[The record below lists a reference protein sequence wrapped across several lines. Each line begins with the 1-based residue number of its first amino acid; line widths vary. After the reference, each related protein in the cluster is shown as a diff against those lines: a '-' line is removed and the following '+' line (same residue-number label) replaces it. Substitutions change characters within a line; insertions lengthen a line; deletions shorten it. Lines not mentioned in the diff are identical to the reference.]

1 LRQYGADKN
10 SVAQSHQSRDMEAKA
25 DSELVRRQNRRL
37 VLDALRRNGPLA
49 RVELGRVTGLSP
61 ATITAISSQ
70 LIAER
75 IIEELQSPLV
85 LPANAKRGRPVTQ
98 LALRAKAAHVLAL
111 NISIDTTVLALADYA
126 GTLLTTEKLH
136 TPTYCADPASFA
148 LSTAEAIRHFLNAA
162 GRNTTDIMRFGI
174 AIQGVADSREGSIVW
189 SPAFAARDVPLG
201 DVLERELG
209 IPCFVANDA
218 NMMAEGFLAS
228 EATARNR
235 TLATI
240 FTGYGVGMGLIIDG
254 RVYHGAS
261 GGASEFGHM
270 NHVPYGALCRCGR
283 RGCIEAYAADYGI
296 LRTASGGGD
305 NEVPHSSV
313 DPLAMSDLLAR
324 AERGEAAPRA
334 AFDKAGEALGFGIG
348 RVIALL
354 NPHRI
359 VVAGPGLWARQLIE
373 PAMRRAVEESVVE
386 ELRRDVAIEVVP
398 VETDLILRGTT
409 AALLRAADD
418 DMSAMGSTRNERGQV
433 AAE

>member
-1 LRQYGADKN
+1 
-10 SVAQSHQSRDMEAKA
+10 MEAKA

-37 VLDALRRNGPLA
+37 VLDALRRSGPMA

-61 ATITAISSQ
+61 ATITAISTQ

-75 IIEELQSPLV
+75 IIEELVSPLV
-85 LPANAKRGRPVTQ
+85 LPANGKRGRPTTQ
-98 LALRAKAAHVLAL
+98 LGLRAKAAHVLAA
-111 NISIDTTVLALADYA
+111 NISIDTTVLTLVDYS
-126 GTLLTTEKLH
+126 GTVLKSERLH
-136 TPTYCADPASFA
+136 TPSYDAPPQAFA
-148 LSTAEAIRHFLNAA
+148 RQTSDAIRAFLASA
-162 GRNTTDIMRFGI
+162 GLVSKDIMRIGV
-174 AIQGVADSREGSIVW
+174 AIQGVADIREGSIVW

-228 EATARNR
+228 EATARNK

-254 RVYHGAS
+254 KVFHGSS

-270 NHVPYGALCRCGR
+270 NHVPHGALCRCGR

-305 NEVPHSSV
+305 NEAPHSSV
-313 DPLAMSDLLAR
+313 DPAEMEALHTR
-324 AERGEAAPRA
+324 AQSGDPRAIA

-348 RVIALL
+348 RLIALL
-354 NPHRI
+354 NPDRV
-359 VVAGPGLWARQLIE
+359 VVAGPGLWARELIE

-386 ELRRDVAIEVVP
+386 ELRRDVAIEVIP

-409 AALLRAADD
+409 AALLRAVDG
-418 DMSAMGSTRNERGQV
+418 DMSAIGSTRSERGQV

>member
-1 LRQYGADKN
+1 
-10 SVAQSHQSRDMEAKA
+10 MEAKA

-49 RVELGRVTGLSP
+49 RVELGRFTRLSP
-61 ATITAISSQ
+61 ATITAISAQ
-70 LIAER
+70 LISEH
-75 IIEELQSPLV
+75 IIEELESPLV
-85 LPANAKRGRPVTQ
+85 IPANGKRGRPITQ
-98 LALRAKAAHVLAL
+98 LGLRAKAAHVLAA
-111 NISIDTTVLALADYA
+111 NISIDTTVLTLADYA
-126 GTLLTTEKLH
+126 GTVLKSERLH
-136 TPTYCADPASFA
+136 TPSYDAEPRTF
-148 LSTAEAIRHFLNAA
+148 LSAA
-162 GRNTTDIMRFGI
+162 GLEARKIMRIGV

-209 IPCFVANDA
+209 VPCFVANDA

-228 EATARNR
+228 EATARNK

-254 RVYHGAS
+254 KVYHGSS

-270 NHVPYGALCRCGR
+270 NHVPHGALCRCGR

-305 NEVPHSSV
+305 NEAPHSSV
-313 DPLAMSDLLAR
+313 DPAEMEALLAR
-324 AERGEAAPRA
+324 ANAGDRQALA

-348 RVIALL
+348 RLIALL
-354 NPHRI
+354 NPDRI
-359 VVAGPGLWARQLIE
+359 VVAGPGLWARELIE

-386 ELRRDVAIEVVP
+386 ELRRGVAIEVVP

-409 AALLRAADD
+409 AALLRAVDG
-418 DMSAMGSTRNERGQV
+418 DMSAIGSTRSERGQV